1 MENINIGETR
11 GVIRKIDELGR
22 ITLPKEFR
30 DTLELK
36 EKDGVEIFLLKDGF
50 YIKKIQKLEQ
60 LEKWI
65 KNELEDYKNE

>member
-22 ITLPKEFR
+22 VTLPKEFR

-36 EKDGVEIFLLKDGF
+36 EKDEVEIFLLKDGF
-50 YIKKIQKLEQ
+50 YIRKIQKLDNYRMNLKQ
-60 LEKWI
+60 I
-65 KNELEDYKNE
+65 KKQDG

>member
-60 LEKWI
+60 LEK
-65 KNELEDYKNE
+65 

>member
-22 ITLPKEFR
+22 VTLPKEFR

-36 EKDGVEIFLLKDGF
+36 EKDEVEIFLLKDGF
-50 YIKKIQKLEQ
+50 YIRKIQKLDNYKMNLKQ
-60 LEKWI
+60 I
-65 KNELEDYKNE
+65 KKQDG

>member
-1 MENINIGETR
+1 MENINTGETK

-50 YIKKIQKLEQ
+50 YIRKIQKLDNYRMNLKQ
-60 LEKWI
+60 I
-65 KNELEDYKNE
+65 KKQDG

>member
-1 MENINIGETR
+1 MENINTGETK

-60 LEKWI
+60 LEK
-65 KNELEDYKNE
+65 